1 MMEVYKCLDDI
12 ITKVEMQEQIILKA
26 RLHRGSL
33 VIIDL
38 HKYKYN
44 SRLDGAEVFKMLFGI
59 SENNPFG
66 NFKMEVDEH
75 GYITILRELRIC
87 QRDWLLF
94 NIFIDTGTVPYY
106 DAFLLDK
113 KFFSVF
119 VANLNI
125 LQEVCAKLGGIPSFD
140 LFYNNVYKS
149 KEVVKA
155 NTVEPLNPE
164 ADITG
169 KYQWA
174 ACRSNC
180 QTDINNFLCR
190 LSLNEGWSL
199 ASIDLT
205 YDTPV
210 HYYYRNWDDV

>member
-1 MMEVYKCLDDI
+1 MEVYKCLDDI
-12 ITKVEMQEQIILKA
+12 ITKVEQQEQIILKA
-26 RLHRGSL
+26 RLHLGSL

-66 NFKMEVDEH
+66 NFKMEVDKH

-140 LFYNNVYKS
+140 LFYDNVYKS

-174 ACRSNC
+174 ACRTGC

-210 HYYYRNWDDV
+210 HYYYRNWDEL